1 MVSINSIIST
11 NGLNV
16 NDQVTPIESQVSGWV
31 KMQNPAICYLQLT
44 ALNIKTRMLKED
56 EDSYTMITI
65 NGI

>member
-11 NGLNV
+11 NGLSV

-44 ALNIKTRMLKED
+44 ALNIKTQILKED

-65 NGI
+65 NEI